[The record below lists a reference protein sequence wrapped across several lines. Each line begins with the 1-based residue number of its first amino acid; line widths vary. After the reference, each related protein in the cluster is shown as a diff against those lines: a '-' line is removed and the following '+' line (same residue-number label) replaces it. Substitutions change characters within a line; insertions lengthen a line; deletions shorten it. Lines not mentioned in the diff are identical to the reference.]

1 MLQLTALPADA
12 LGVHG
17 VWVNRQLVANG
28 EGLLAKL
35 SLAGEL
41 LIEFNP

>member
-17 VWVNRQLVANG
+17 VWVNGQLVANG
-28 EGLLAKL
+28 EGLLAKPP
-35 SLAGEL
+35 LAGEL
-41 LIEFNP
+41 LTGFNA

>member
-17 VWVNRQLVANG
+17 VWVNGQLVANG
-28 EGLLAKL
+28 EGLMAKPP
-35 SLAGEL
+35 LAGEL
-41 LIEFNP
+41 LTGFNA